1 MTNTGPP
8 RANGGQHAPTPTP
21 GEPAPKSILQAGQA
35 TGPPPC
41 AGPGEEGPSVPRPAA
56 ALIDIALLTGP
67 FLSMG
72 RPVSRNSVRAEFGV
86 SRNGAASGGQGQAT
100 WA

>member
-8 RANGGQHAPTPTP
+8 RARGGQHAPKPIP
-21 GEPAPKSILQAGQA
+21 GEPA
-35 TGPPPC
+35 
-41 AGPGEEGPSVPRPAA
+41 PSVPRPAA

-72 RPVSRNSVRAEFGV
+72 RPVSRNSVRAGFGV
-86 SRNGAASGGQGQAT
+86 WRSWAPSGAQGRAT

>member
-8 RANGGQHAPTPTP
+8 RANGGQRAPTPTP
-21 GEPAPKSILQAGQA
+21 GEPAPNTIPHAGRA
-35 TGPPPC
+35 TGPLPG
-41 AGPGEEGPSVPRPAA
+41 AAPGEEGPSLLRPVAA
-56 ALIDIALLTGP
+56 RNNIALLTAA

-72 RPVSRNSVRAEFGV
+72 RPVSRNSVRAGFSG
-86 SRNGAASGGQGQAT
+86 SQSWAASGGRGRAT